1 MTLDR
6 KEGSLS
12 PPPGS
17 HWGQDF
23 KGDVETSECGQRR
36 DDTGTKRKP
45 KRERRKKA
53 KRKKKKGRKEG
64 RTEERDGRR
73 LKDQTTSPA
82 GKRLF
87 VALETG

>member
-53 KRKKKKGRKEG
+53 KKKKKRKEG
-64 RTEERDGRR
+64 RKDGR
-73 LKDQTTSPA
+73 K
-82 GKRLF
+82 GWK
-87 VALETG
+87 ETEGSDDVTGRKTVVCGS